1 MIFIFL
7 KERNYKVWMNSE
19 HMFDDLLLV
28 RMVQAVENSY
38 IILLCINQDYYESDY
53 CRLGKGNILRVIK
66 TDF

>member
-53 CRLGKGNILRVIK
+53 CRLGKGNILE
-66 TDF
+66 

>member
-53 CRLGKGNILRVIK
+53 CRLGKGNI
-66 TDF
+66 

>member
-1 MIFIFL
+1 
-7 KERNYKVWMNSE
+7 MNSE

-53 CRLGKGNILRVIK
+53 CRLGKGNILE
-66 TDF
+66 